1 MSLDMYDTIDYQ
13 NRSDVP
19 GGVVLIVGAQGG
31 YTGPGGVWQA
41 ATPNDPVTLNN
52 VVVQSASLK
61 TADMLASA
69 LGGVRIPNDLR
80 VVYLNDGTQIYPAD
94 DGKEADLLMFSDGIT
109 SQEWKVLQSDNRPW
123 HNYCKAI
130 VERYRGTA

>member
-1 MSLDMYDTIDYQ
+1 MSLDMYGTIDYQ

-19 GGVVLIVGAQGG
+19 GGVALIVGAQGG
-31 YTGPGGVWQA
+31 YTGPGGVWQPA
-41 ATPNDPVTLNN
+41 EPNDPITLNN

-80 VVYLNDGTQIYPAD
+80 VVYLNDGTQIYPVD
-94 DGKEADLLMFSDGIT
+94 DSKEADLLTFSDGIA

-123 HNYCKAI
+123 HSYCKAI